1 MNMAS
6 KFTEEI
12 SRDLEEDSPSMAIVD
27 ILPHEEHLEEE
38 SMSNHGAHAAGSTR
52 DAAEEEGR
60 NDPIPVTLLSGFL
73 GAGKTTLLKHILESK
88 EHQMKIA
95 VIVNDMAE
103 INIDAALI
111 EQSGG
116 LVQTKK
122 EVISMQNGCICC
134 TLRGDLIRE
143 INRIQELRTFDYV
156 IVESTGIAEPQAVA
170 EGFCFDPATAQLLTD
185 EPEKMLWKVARL
197 DCCVTVID
205 AHNFSRHLTS
215 LQRFQDE
222 FKDGVDDTNGDGDE
236 AAVAEGSKNIGH
248 LLVEQ
253 VEFANVILLNK
264 VDLVQDEKKLQNT
277 LRLIQTLNPKAR
289 VVTCQYGVVDVNLIV
304 NTKAFSLEE
313 AATSPGWLQSLKN
326 NNDDNTEEEGNRNR
340 HHGEAEEYGISS
352 FVYRAHRPFNPVLI
366 DKWLVSIFHRV
377 HQWNQGV
384 MKSEKQRHKTMV
396 KSYGRILR
404 SKGFVWIAGQDKYM
418 GLWAQ
423 SGRLISIAPFA
434 PWFATL
440 PPEAILQLSEEHQA
454 ITRSKSKGKWGDRR
468 QEIVFIGQDLRQD
481 AIKKSLDDCLLT
493 DEEFEWYVLH
503 E

>member
-1 MNMAS
+1 
-6 KFTEEI
+6 
-12 SRDLEEDSPSMAIVD
+12 
-27 ILPHEEHLEEE
+27 
-38 SMSNHGAHAAGSTR
+38 MSNISATGSKNDVSEAGTK
-52 DAAEEEGR
+52 
-60 NDPIPVTLLSGFL
+60 DPIPVTLLSGFL

-103 INIDAALI
+103 INIDSALI

-143 INRIQELRTFDYV
+143 INRIQELKSFDYV
-156 IVESTGIAEPQAVA
+156 IIESTGIAEPQAVA
-170 EGFCFDPATAQLLTD
+170 EGFCYDPATAQLLTD
-185 EPEKMLWKVARL
+185 EPDKMLWNVARL

-205 AHNFSRHLTS
+205 VTNFSRHLSS
-215 LQRFQDE
+215 LNRFQDE
-222 FKDGVDDTNGDGDE
+222 FKDGMDDTSSTSEE
-236 AAVAEGSKNIGH
+236 AAMMEGSKNIGH

-264 VDLVQDEKKLQNT
+264 VDLVEEKKLNDT
-277 LRLIQTLNPKAR
+277 LHLVQTLNPKAQ
-289 VVTCQYGVVDVNLIV
+289 VVTCKYGVIDVNLIV

-326 NNDDNTEEEGNRNR
+326 NNEDENQ
-340 HHGEAEEYGISS
+340 HGEAEEYGISS
-352 FVYRAHRPFNPVLI
+352 FVYRARRPFNPLLI
-366 DKWLVSIFHRV
+366 DKWLVSIFHRA

-384 MKSEKQRHKTMV
+384 VSSEKQRHKKMI
-396 KSYGRILR
+396 KSYGRIFR

-418 GLWAQ
+418 GHWAQ
-423 SGRLISIAPFA
+423 SGRLVSIAPFA

-440 PPEAILQLSEEHQA
+440 PPEALLQLSEEHQA
-454 ITRSKSKGKWGDRR
+454 ITKSKSQGKWGDRR
-468 QEIVFIGQDLRQD
+468 QEIVFIGQDLKQD
-481 AIKKSLDDCLLT
+481 AIKKSLDECLLH
-493 DEEFEWYVLH
+493 DEDFEWYVLH